1 MKQHTHPSKSANAK
15 GELDTDDELIIV
27 VTERQTV
34 PPSLRRYVLED
45 DVERWLSTWSKAY
58 EQPMPEATITN

>member
-1 MKQHTHPSKSANAK
+1 MKHQQHTSKSANAK
-15 GELDTDDELIIV
+15 GELETHDELVIV

-34 PPSLRRYVLED
+34 PPSMRRYVLED

-58 EQPMPEATITN
+58 EQRMPEATITY